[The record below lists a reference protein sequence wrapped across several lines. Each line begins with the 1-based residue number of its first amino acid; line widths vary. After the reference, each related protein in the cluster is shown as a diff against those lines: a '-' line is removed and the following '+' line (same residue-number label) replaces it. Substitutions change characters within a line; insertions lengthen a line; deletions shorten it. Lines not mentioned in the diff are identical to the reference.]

1 MIRWDCMDSNNISKV
16 LKILGDTYPAAK
28 CALDFNTPYELLVAT
43 ILAAQCT
50 DARVNIITMELYKNF
65 NTPQTMIT
73 LSIEELEVKVKSC
86 GFYRNKSKNIINTT
100 KYLLDNYNG
109 EVPTTMEELLKLP
122 GVGRKTANVLI
133 SNAFG
138 GQAIAVDTH
147 VFRLANRIGLGIG
160 SDPYKVEIAMMH
172 NIKQSMWSITH
183 NYLIWHGRLVCKA
196 RKPLCDN
203 CAIQS
208 LCDYYNGIDNFVKKK

>member
-1 MIRWDCMDSNNISKV
+1 MDSNNISKV
-16 LKILGDTYPAAK
+16 LEILGKIYPDAK
-28 CALDFNTPYELLVAT
+28 CALDFNSAYELLVAT
-43 ILAAQCT
+43 ILSAQCT
-50 DARVNIITMELYKNF
+50 DIRVNIITKELFKNF
-65 NTPQTMIT
+65 NTPEAMNT
-73 LSIEELEVKVKSC
+73 LSAEELEVKVKSC

-109 EVPTTMEELLKLP
+109 KVPKDMDELLKLP

-147 VFRLANRIGLGIG
+147 VFRLANRIGLGVG
-160 SDPYKVEIAMMH
+160 SDPNKVEIAMMK
-172 NIKQSMWSITH
+172 NIPKHMWSVSH

-196 RKPLCDN
+196 RKPDCEN

-208 LCDYYNGIDNFVKKK
+208 LCDYNNGIDNFKKKK

>member
-1 MIRWDCMDSNNISKV
+1 MVRWDCMDSKNIN
-16 LKILGDTYPAAK
+16 KILEVLGDTYPDAK

-43 ILAAQCT
+43 ILSAQCT
-50 DARVNIITMELYKNF
+50 DIRVNIITMELFKNF

-73 LSIEELEVKVKSC
+73 LSTEELEEKVKSS
-86 GFYRNKSKNIINTT
+86 GFYRNKSKNIINTSQ
-100 KYLLDNYNG
+100 YLLDNYDG
-109 EVPTTMEELLKLP
+109 MVPETMDELLKLP

-160 SDPYKVEIAMMH
+160 SDPYKVEIAMMK
-172 NIKQSMWSITH
+172 NIPQDMWSISH

-196 RKPLCDN
+196 RKPDCEN
-203 CAIQS
+203 CTIRS
-208 LCDYYNGIDNFVKKK
+208 LCDYNNGIDNFIKKK

>member
-1 MIRWDCMDSNNISKV
+1 MDSNNINKT
-16 LKILGDTYPAAK
+16 LKILGSIYPDAK
-28 CALDFNTPYELLVAT
+28 CALNFNTAYELLVAT
-43 ILAAQCT
+43 ILSAQCT
-50 DARVNIITMELYKNF
+50 DVRVNIITMELFKEF
-65 NTPQTMIT
+65 NTPEDMIT
-73 LSIEELEVKVKSC
+73 LSVEELEVKVKSC

-109 EVPTTMEELLKLP
+109 KVPSTMEELLKLP

-133 SNAFG
+133 ANAFG

-160 SDPYKVEIAMMH
+160 SDPYKVEIAMMK
-172 NIKQSMWSITH
+172 NISQDMWSISH

-196 RKPLCDN
+196 RKPDCEN

-208 LCDYYNGIDNFVKKK
+208 LCDYNNGIDNFKK